1 MSSTSRIQKF
11 HNSFSF
17 WLNKFQNLFR
27 NSPFSFSFWS
37 FVLLAFEILFL
48 SSQNFT
54 TKCTRYVKSRNDR
67 QKIALIHIF
76 LSSLMHFLSSWITGT
91 KKNKGSSASAI
102 ARDDT
107 SKILYNCS
115 LWSLQNCKILH
126 LSSYMFL
133 VKI

>member
-1 MSSTSRIQKF
+1 M
-11 HNSFSF
+11 
-17 WLNKFQNLFR
+17 
-27 NSPFSFSFWS
+27 
-37 FVLLAFEILFL
+37 
-48 SSQNFT
+48 
-54 TKCTRYVKSRNDR
+54 KSRNDR

-107 SKILYNCS
+107 NKILYHLITRWSLYHLITCSLWSLYHLIIRSLYHLITRSLWSLYHLITRS
-115 LWSLQNCKILH
+115 LWSLQNCDSSASRALKKH